1 MKISIHIYYIYLSI
15 DTNIYSPEY
24 GQLLVD
30 GDDGLDEVVV
40 VDAAHEVREEGPPD
54 LGLEAG
60 EEELQQ
66 VRDAAAGVRP
76 RQVLEHQRGAEVAGL
91 QLSPDNQNIYD

>member
-1 MKISIHIYYIYLSI
+1 MQISIHHIYLSI
-15 DTNIYSPEY
+15 HTNISPEY